1 MVKKYG
7 ASEATSSDDVL
18 EEAKDV
24 FRRCEENESDNRES
38 ALSDLKFGRLGE
50 QWDSQDAKSRADDGR
65 PMLTINRMPSYIR
78 QVVNDARQNKPSI
91 RVHPVDDFADPDTAE
106 ILNGV
111 IRNIEVVSKADIAYD
126 TAIDSAVSGG
136 FGYFRVDVEYACDD
150 TFDMDILIN
159 RVANP
164 FTVYGDPSSNEAD
177 SSDWNV
183 AFVTELLEDDEF
195 ERQYPD
201 AELVDWETVKGDEAS
216 RLWRLQDSVRVAEYW
231 TRRKVQRNLLKLSD
245 GQMLLEDDFSP
256 NAQYFAESGI
266 VVVGERP
273 VPSFEVRQ
281 HIITGAE
288 VLETNEWAGKY
299 IPLIPVYGDEI
310 NVEGKRH
317 FQSLI
322 HFAKDSQRMY
332 NYWRTAATELVAL
345 APKAPF
351 IGPAGAFDGDTR
363 WGEANK
369 VSYPYLEYEGD
380 VPPQR
385 QPFAGMPAGALQE
398 SVTASDDIKSV
409 LGLHDASMGAPSNE
423 TSGRA
428 IMARQREG
436 DISTFHFIDN
446 MTRAIRQ
453 AGLVI
458 LDLIPHVYG
467 DPRIMRIMG
476 EDGMPQAIP
485 VNQPTPMMGP
495 DGQPQMDEMGQPAMR
510 IYDLTAG
517 KYDVT
522 VKAGPSFTTR
532 REEAATQMIDLIRS
546 FPEAAPIMGDIL
558 AETLDW
564 PKADEIAK
572 RLKTMLPPV
581 ATGGNPEADALRAQL
596 EQGAQFVMQLQQALM
611 SKEQE
616 TAIDAQKLQFD
627 AQKLQID
634 AAKVQNDADK
644 VAVERYKAETDRMT
658 AEEEAQFKRASV
670 GVGPGTV
677 TVPSGLM

>member
-1 MVKKYG
+1 MAKKYG
-7 ASEATSSDDVL
+7 SKASSDDSIL
-18 EEAKDV
+18 EDAKDK
-24 FRRCEENESDNRES
+24 FRICEENESDNREN
-38 ALSDLKFGRLGE
+38 ALDDLRFGRLGE
-50 QWDSQDAKSRADDGR
+50 QWDRKDAKNRSDEGR

-111 IRNIEVVSKADIAYD
+111 IRNIEVVSKADIAFD
-126 TAIDSAVSGG
+126 TAIDSAVSCG

-159 RVANP
+159 RIANP
-164 FTVYGDPSSNEAD
+164 FTVYADPASNAAD
-177 SSDWNV
+177 SGDWNC

-195 ERQYPD
+195 ERQYPN

-216 RLWRLQDSVRVAEYW
+216 RLWRQQDSVRVAEYW
-231 TRRKVQRNLLKLSD
+231 TRDKVERNLLKLSD
-245 GQMLLEDDFSP
+245 GQILLEDDFAP
-256 NAQYFAESGI
+256 NAEFFAEAGI
-266 VVVGERP
+266 AVVGQRP

-299 IPLIPVYGDEI
+299 IPIIPVYGDEI

-317 FQSLI
+317 FHSLI

-351 IGPAGAFDGDTR
+351 IGPAGAFDTDER
-363 WGEANK
+363 WATANS

-398 SVTASDDIKSV
+398 SMTASDDIKSV
-409 LGLHDASMGAPSNE
+409 LGLHDASLGIPSNE

-467 DPRIMRIMG
+467 EPRVMRIMG
-476 EDGMPQAIP
+476 EDGMPQAVP
-485 VNQPTPMMGP
+485 VNQPTPMMSPEGM
-495 DGQPQMDEMGQPAMR
+495 PQMDEMGQPAMR

-572 RLKTMLPPV
+572 RLKTILPPT

-616 TAIDAQKLQFD
+616 IAIDEQKLE
-627 AQKLQID
+627 ID
-634 AAKVQNDADK
+634 AAKAQNDADK
-644 VAVERYKAETDRMT
+644 VQVERYKAETDRMT
-658 AEEEAQFKRASV
+658 VEEDVQLRRASV

-677 TVPSGLM
+677 TVPPGLM

>member
-1 MVKKYG
+1 MAKYG
-7 ASEATSSDDVL
+7 GKASKPDDIL
-18 EEAKDV
+18 EEAKDI
-24 FRRCEENESDNRES
+24 FRRCEENESDNREN
-38 ALSDLKFGRLGE
+38 ALADLRFGRLGE
-50 QWDSQDAKSRADDGR
+50 QWDKTDAENRDRDGR

-111 IRNIEVVSKADIAYD
+111 IRNIEVVSKADLAYD
-126 TAIDSAVSGG
+126 TAIDSAVSCG

-159 RVANP
+159 RIANP
-164 FTVYGDPSSNEAD
+164 FTVYADPTSTEAD
-177 SSDWNV
+177 SSDWNC

-195 ERQYPD
+195 ERQYPG

-216 RLWRLQDSVRVAEYW
+216 RLWRQQDSVRVAEYW
-231 TRRKVQRNLLKLSD
+231 TRQKVQGNLLRLSD
-245 GQMLLEDDFSP
+245 GQILLEDDFAP
-256 NAQYFAESGI
+256 NAEFFSEAGI
-266 VVVGERP
+266 AVVGQRP
-273 VPSFEVRQ
+273 IQSFEVRQ

-299 IPLIPVYGDEI
+299 IPIIPVYGDEI

-351 IGPAGAFDGDTR
+351 IGPAGAFDTDPR
-363 WGEANK
+363 WATANA
-369 VSYPYLEYEGD
+369 VSYPYLEYEGE

-385 QPFAGMPAGALQE
+385 HPFAGMPAGAWQE
-398 SVTASDDIKSV
+398 SVTASYDIKSV
-409 LGLHDASMGAPSNE
+409 LGLHDASLGIPSNE

-446 MTRAIRQ
+446 MTRSIRQ

-467 DPRIMRIMG
+467 EPRVMRIMG
-476 EDGMPQAIP
+476 EDGMPQTVP
-485 VNQPTPMMGP
+485 VNQVTPMMSPEGM
-495 DGQPQMDEMGQPAMR
+495 PQMDEMGQPAMR

-572 RLKTMLPPV
+572 RLKTILPPS
-581 ATGGNPEADALRAQL
+581 ATGGNPEADALRAEL
-596 EQGAQFVMQLQQALM
+596 EQGAQFVMQLQQALT

-616 TAIDAQKLQFD
+616 TAID

-658 AEEEAQFKRASV
+658 AEEEAQLRRASV

-677 TVPSGLM
+677 TVPPGLM

>member
-1 MVKKYG
+1 M
-7 ASEATSSDDVL
+7 
-18 EEAKDV
+18 
-24 FRRCEENESDNRES
+24 C
-38 ALSDLKFGRLGE
+38 
-50 QWDSQDAKSRADDGR
+50 
-65 PMLTINRMPSYIR
+65 
-78 QVVNDARQNKPSI
+78 
-91 RVHPVDDFADPDTAE
+91 
-106 ILNGV
+106 
-111 IRNIEVVSKADIAYD
+111 
-126 TAIDSAVSGG
+126 
-136 FGYFRVDVEYACDD
+136 
-150 TFDMDILIN
+150 
-159 RVANP
+159 
-164 FTVYGDPSSNEAD
+164 
-177 SSDWNV
+177 
-183 AFVTELLEDDEF
+183 FVTELLTHDEF
-195 ERQYPD
+195 EASYPD
-201 AELVDWETVKGDEAS
+201 AEKTDFESQSFEQRDN
-216 RLWRLQDSVRVAEYW
+216 LWYTSDTVRVAEYW
-231 TRRKVQRNLLKLSD
+231 TRQKVQGNLLRLSD
-245 GQMLLEDDFSP
+245 GQILLEDDFAP
-256 NAQYFAESGI
+256 NAEFFSEAGI
-266 VVVGERP
+266 AVVGQRP
-273 VPSFEVRQ
+273 IQSFEVRQ

-299 IPLIPVYGDEI
+299 IPIIPVYGDEI

-351 IGPAGAFDGDTR
+351 IGPAGAFDTDPRGAT
-363 WGEANK
+363 ANAI
-369 VSYPYLEYEGD
+369 SYPYLEYEGD

-409 LGLHDASMGAPSNE
+409 LGLHDASLGIPSNE

-446 MTRAIRQ
+446 MTRSIRQ

-467 DPRIMRIMG
+467 EPRVMRIMG
-476 EDGMPQAIP
+476 EDGMPQTVP
-485 VNQPTPMMGP
+485 VNQPTPMMSPEGM
-495 DGQPQMDEMGQPAMR
+495 PQMDEMGQPAMR

-572 RLKTMLPPV
+572 RLKTILPPS
-581 ATGGNPEADALRAQL
+581 ATGGNPEADALRAEL
-596 EQGAQFVMQLQQALM
+596 EQGAQFVMQLQQALT

-616 TAIDAQKLQFD
+616 TAID

-658 AEEEAQFKRASV
+658 AEEEAQLRRASV

-677 TVPSGLM
+677 TVPPGLM